1 MTLSLSMVVA
11 QEKAGTFVHDIQ
23 KIVHADYG
31 AVQFHGLISVDG
43 SYQNFRRIWHE
54 EWFQKLL
61 FGDCG
66 STSLS
71 INTRVFRIG
80 ISFKCY
86 MELVELSESGS
97 T

>member
-1 MTLSLSMVVA
+1 MVVSH
-11 QEKAGTFVHDIQ
+11 EKTSTSVHNIQ

-43 SYQNFRRIWHE
+43 SYQKSRRIWHK

-61 FGDCG
+61 FGDCS
-66 STSLS
+66 STSLF
-71 INTRVFRIG
+71 INMRVFRIG
-80 ISFKCY
+80 ISFKCF
-86 MELVELSESGS
+86 MELLELPESSS